1 MVVRIKLLSPLE
13 CKGHTLLQLL
23 QRVFCRMLTNY
34 PNGEEENGDKNSP
47 RLLDEPWGNYDFYQP
62 DCSVNVRVPAVPSNN
77 LDKLT
82 DAK

>member
-34 PNGEEENGDKNSP
+34 PNDEEEN
-47 RLLDEPWGNYDFYQP
+47 
-62 DCSVNVRVPAVPSNN
+62 
-77 LDKLT
+77 
-82 DAK
+82 